1 MLAHKIDSV
10 NWLLQGDVA
19 IQYQTHRDLLD
30 ADRPDLRA
38 RIAREGWGKQL
49 LDQRNPDGS
58 WGLDFYRPKWTSSHY
73 TLLSLK
79 GLAIAPDQPIIRE
92 SIARILTGYKAVD
105 GGIGCSRG
113 DRKSDVC
120 VNGMVLNYASY
131 FGAPADDLCSI
142 VDFLLSEHMKDGGF
156 NCQSNRSG
164 AHHSSLH
171 STLSVLEGIHEYAR
185 NGYRYRLDELQTAA
199 RRSREFILLHR
210 FYKSDRTGD
219 IISKR
224 FLMFPYPPRWYYN
237 ILRALDHFQTAGAP
251 YDTRMQDALDSVA
264 DKRGK
269 DGLWRREAAVPGKV
283 FLVMEAPRGPSRWNT
298 LMALRVLK
306 AYNNAA

>member
-10 NWLLQGDVA
+10 SWLLQGDVA

-79 GLAIAPDQPIIRE
+79 GLAIAPDLPIIRE
-92 SIARILTGYKAVD
+92 SIARILAGYKAVD

-224 FLMFPYPPRWYYN
+224 FLRFPYPPRWYYN

-251 YDTRMQDALDSVA
+251 YDARMQDALDSIA
-264 DKRGK
+264 DKRGN

-283 FLVMEAPRGPSRWNT
+283 FLVLEAPRGPSRWNT

-306 AYNNAA
+306 AYGNAA